1 MELSKFLKLLYKR
14 KYLLVIIPMITV
26 IITFFLV
33 RKLSDTYK
41 SASRLST
48 GIVDQ
53 STQILSNS
61 DLSSQESKIAQQF
74 SNLIE
79 VFRLK
84 RIFDQISYQL
94 ILHDLTN
101 KKPYRTPSKL
111 IKQIGPNARAHA
123 IDVFSKRLITK
134 EPLSLFD
141 EDQNGLN
148 KLLISMGYDEGT
160 LQKKIFI
167 YRVNNSDFIDIEFES
182 ENPVLSAFVINALC
196 KEFLDYYAT
205 YIKTNQTRAVNFLD
219 TLMKQK
225 YDSMNAKMRI
235 LRDYKIKNRVL
246 NLNEQA
252 KILYNQI
259 TDFETKL
266 QAAQKDVESYNGAIA
281 GIDSKFDPKDRMYL
295 ESVVVAVNQSIIETR
310 EQLRAV
316 TAELVKSN
324 FDSRIKAKQDSI
336 KAILDAQV
344 LKSTDKLLV
353 SPFSN
358 KQTLIQ
364 QRMGLEVTRD
374 LAKNSIKSIIEEI
387 EMLNKKFDILV
398 PHEALIQNYEG
409 AVDVAGKEYL
419 EILNKF
425 NRTTFETSQ
434 GISLRQIEMAM
445 PSQAQPSK
453 KLILVVLSGIVSFVF
468 CLFALFV
475 VFYLDD
481 SIQDANDLANKT
493 EFPVLSYLPFIN
505 TSLLDLSNLTKGEDV
520 NKNTHAFKNLI
531 RSLRF
536 EIERSMVQKKTLVV
550 TSLNSGEGKTLLSL
564 GLAYAFSMVN
574 KRVLLIDGNFDEP
587 TITHISGADF
597 FLEDYLKNRIS
608 VSEITRDGKVSILGN
623 RGGDTSLFEFCDES
637 IVKPKFS
644 YLRDV
649 FDIIII
655 EGPSLDRLNKS
666 REWIVVSDKVLGI
679 FAAGASI
686 KPAMQPHLK
695 YLNTIGDQF
704 AGWALNKVRISSIGK
719 IPK

>member
-1 MELSKFLKLLYKR
+1 MELSKFLKLIYKR

-26 IITFFLV
+26 FITYFLV

-41 SASRLST
+41 STSRLST

-53 STQILSNS
+53 STQILSSNDMS
-61 DLSSQESKIAQQF
+61 AQESKIAQQF

-94 ILHDLTN
+94 ILHDLTSN
-101 KKPYRTPSKL
+101 KPYRIPSKL

-123 IDVFSKRLITK
+123 IDVFTKKLKSK

-148 KLLISMGYDEGT
+148 KLLISMGYDEET
-160 LQKKIFI
+160 LQKKVII

-182 ENPVLSAFVINALC
+182 ENPFLSAFVINALV
-196 KEFLDYYAT
+196 KEFLDYYGT
-205 YIKTNQTRAVNFLD
+205 YIRSNQIRAVNFLD

-225 YDSMNAKMRI
+225 YDSMNSKMRI

-266 QAAQKDVESYNGAIA
+266 QVAQKDVESFDGAIA
-281 GIDSKFDPKDRMYL
+281 GIDSKFDPKDRKYL
-295 ESVVVAVNQSIIETR
+295 ESVVVSINQSIIETR
-310 EQLRAV
+310 EQLRKV

-324 FDSRIKAKQDSI
+324 YDSRVKAKQDSI
-336 KAILDAQV
+336 RSILDAQV
-344 LKSTDKLLV
+344 LRSTDKLLV

-358 KQTLIQ
+358 KQNLVQ
-364 QRMGLEVTRD
+364 QRMNLEISRD
-374 LAKNSIKSIIEEI
+374 LAKSSINSIIQEI
-387 EMLNKKFDILV
+387 DMLNKKFDILV

-434 GISLRQIEMAM
+434 GISLSQIEMAM
-445 PSQAQPSK
+445 PGHAQPSK

-468 CLFALFV
+468 CVFGLFV
-475 VFYLDD
+475 VFYLDE

-493 EFPVLSYLPFIN
+493 EFPVLSFLPFIN
-505 TSLLDLSNLTKGEDV
+505 TSLLDFSNLTKGEGG

-536 EIERSMVQKKTLVV
+536 EVERSMDQKKLLVV
-550 TSLNSGEGKTLLSL
+550 TSLSSGEGKTLLSL

-587 TITHISGADF
+587 TISHISGANF
-597 FLEDYLKNRIS
+597 YLEDYLKNR
-608 VSEITRDGKVSILGN
+608 VSIAEITRDGKVSILGN

-644 YLRDV
+644 YLKDV
-649 FDIIII
+649 FDIIIV
-655 EGPSLDRLNKS
+655 ESPSLDRLNKS
-666 REWIVVSDKVLGI
+666 REWIVVSDKVLGV

-686 KPAMQPHLK
+686 KPTMLPHLK
-695 YLNTIGDQF
+695 YLATIGDQF
-704 AGWALNKVRISSIGK
+704 AGWALNKVMYSRVEK